1 MYIFIGS
8 NSGIGQEVLK
18 LPLGNE
24 KIIALYRN
32 KKPNIKKK
40 NIKFKKFDLK
50 NDDFSNLISFLDKQ
64 KDKKLLW

>member
-40 NIKFKKFDLK
+40 KY
-50 NDDFSNLISFLDKQ
+50 
-64 KDKKLLW
+64 